1 MKLIDSNK
9 LLAWIGDQQQSYL
22 KPVLEKL
29 IEEGAFETKPEDI
42 YQAKITTIKNKK
54 GIPTVIEMNGRIYT
68 LQPSYEHK
76 EVNKNVKKQH

>member
-9 LLAWIGDQQQSYL
+9 LMAWIGDQQQSYL
-22 KPVLEKL
+22 KPVLERL
-29 IEEGAFETKPEDI
+29 IEEGALENKPGDI

-54 GIPTVIEMNGRIYT
+54 GIPTVIEMDGRIYT

-76 EVNKNVKKQH
+76 EVKKNAKR